1 MVVARAALEVRER
14 AKDAAFAEFCAGR
27 EARARLERGVAAHG
41 DGAEHEAARLE
52 LDGAQAC
59 ILPDGGAV
67 LEGDEVPAA
76 LVEAHAAVH
85 MDMASD
91 SCAEEPQHG
100 GREPEELD
108 DIPRHERDEANGHP
122 VAEVPEA
129 PRAHAHRPVAADED
143 PLGAD
148 PDRDGRDRVGRDADG
163 GDDRDHDRD
172 DERADRGAGR
182 AAAERAREPLAC
194 VRDPQD
200 LRDREEK
207 RGQERAL
214 QQRDE
219 DRPLRAARGFAW
231 RAVSRGAR
239 VAVARAVDRRGD
251 RAHGAV
257 LVGVANRRRAG
268 RIGRTHPRDRD
279 RDGERVEAEVVE
291 EIGLDR
297 DLAGNP
303 AQNLALSLERGRERP
318 RHHALGRGR
327 GRDMGRRA
335 CCAAMRAELGQR
347 ASIDL
352 AADRAR
358 NARDGRDG
366 DGNHV
371 GRKLARERGAQLGL
385 VDRRSCARHDMRD
398 EPALRAI
405 ALDGAG
411 GLEDR
416 RLRSKLRLDGAELD
430 AVSAQLHLRVDA
442 AVVVE
447 VAARV
452 AVDEIARAIDAAER
466 RVHDEARG
474 GRVGLPA
481 VAARER
487 CAAHDELAACFVE
500 YLA

>member
-1 MVVARAALEVRER
+1 
-14 AKDAAFAEFCAGR
+14 
-27 EARARLERGVAAHG
+27 
-41 DGAEHEAARLE
+41 
-52 LDGAQAC
+52 
-59 ILPDGGAV
+59 
-67 LEGDEVPAA
+67 
-76 LVEAHAAVH
+76 
-85 MDMASD
+85 
-91 SCAEEPQHG
+91 
-100 GREPEELD
+100 
-108 DIPRHERDEANGHP
+108 
-122 VAEVPEA
+122 
-129 PRAHAHRPVAADED
+129 
-143 PLGAD
+143 
-148 PDRDGRDRVGRDADG
+148 
-163 GDDRDHDRD
+163 
-172 DERADRGAGR
+172 
-182 AAAERAREPLAC
+182 
-194 VRDPQD
+194 
-200 LRDREEK
+200 
-207 RGQERAL
+207 
-214 QQRDE
+214 
-219 DRPLRAARGFAW
+219 
-231 RAVSRGAR
+231 
-239 VAVARAVDRRGD
+239 
-251 RAHGAV
+251 
-257 LVGVANRRRAG
+257 
-268 RIGRTHPRDRD
+268 
-279 RDGERVEAEVVE
+279 
-291 EIGLDR
+291 
-297 DLAGNP
+297 
-303 AQNLALSLERGRERP
+303 
-318 RHHALGRGR
+318 
-327 GRDMGRRA
+327 MGRRA
-335 CCAAMRAELGQR
+335 CRAAMRAELGQR

-385 VDRRSCARHDMRD
+385 IDRRSCARHDMRD